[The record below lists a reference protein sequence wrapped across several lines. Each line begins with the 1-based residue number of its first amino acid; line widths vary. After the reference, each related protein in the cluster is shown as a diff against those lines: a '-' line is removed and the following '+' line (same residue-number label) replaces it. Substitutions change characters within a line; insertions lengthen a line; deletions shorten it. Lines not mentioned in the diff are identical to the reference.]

1 MEYLFQILLDYNIR
15 MEINTYHSKCKIG
28 IRKASTAACR
38 LSQSLLY
45 AIAISN
51 YAVEISWTLI
61 KLRPALQVL

>member
-1 MEYLFQILLDYNIR
+1 
-15 MEINTYHSKCKIG
+15 MEINMYHSKCKIG
-28 IRKASTAACR
+28 IRKAPTAACR

-51 YAVEISWTLI
+51 YAIEISWTLI